1 MTPTVYRFDD
11 AGAPQVV
18 NGTPSE
24 YMNIIKK
31 CLVEGYGSKAALG
44 WTVVD
49 EDTTDAPFLALK
61 NGPAGTGGVFM
72 MDAPSNANNAT
83 FTVQCAIDYVD
94 RTTFA
99 RVSRKTAQRNASAGT
114 NMSTNWI
121 LIGTERCFYFICTSA
136 NNAVRSYFNGSSSQ
150 MGWFAGDVTPLINN
164 DLATFTLLIGR
175 EKTTHDNNNNLLY
188 HLNGTTGNNALSL
201 SVLDGTDATL
211 DHSLNCILGFTFY
224 KNGVEYRTATP
235 EIGLLADLY
244 ILASREVANSYF
256 EPNVAHFPRLRA
268 KLPGMRVTDAAGYM
282 EQPFPFIKAIN
293 NKQHLLMPSTGGYIS
308 MVWLDLEDW

>member
-31 CLVEGYGSKAALG
+31 CLVDGYGSKAALG
-44 WTVVD
+44 WSVVD

-61 NGPAGTGGVFM
+61 NGPQGTGGVFM
-72 MDAPSNANNAT
+72 MDAQSNANNAT

-94 RTTFA
+94 RTTFS
-99 RVSRKTAQRNASAGT
+99 RGSRKTAQRNTSSST

-121 LIGTERCFYFICTSA
+121 LIGTARCFYFICTSA

-175 EKTTHDNNNNLLY
+175 EKTTHDDNNNLLY

-244 ILASREVANSYF
+244 ILASREVTTSYF

-293 NKQHLLMPSTGGYIS
+293 NKQHLLMPSTSSYIS